1 MSAVQAWRC
10 AFSELRQGLAEWLI
24 AKGLGLLD
32 PRRNN
37 RDVLDAAS
45 DLIVAFIAQEG
56 DDDDL

>member
-1 MSAVQAWRC
+1 VSAVQAWC
-10 AFSELRQGLAEWLI
+10 YAFSELRQSLAEWLI

-32 PRRNN
+32 PQRNS